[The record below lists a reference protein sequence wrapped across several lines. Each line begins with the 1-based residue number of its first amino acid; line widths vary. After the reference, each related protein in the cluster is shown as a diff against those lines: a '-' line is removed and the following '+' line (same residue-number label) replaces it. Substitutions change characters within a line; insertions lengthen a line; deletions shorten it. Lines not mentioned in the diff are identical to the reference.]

1 MRNFNYRP
9 PTTLSDVRRPHLKI
23 GFIGLGVM
31 GKPMAKNLVKAGHR
45 LAVCKHVDPRPVN
58 ELVALGAREAA
69 SPKQVA
75 EMSEVVITMLPDSA
89 EVEAVILGENG
100 VLNGSREGMIII
112 DMSSIAPST
121 SRKLSGEAARK
132 GVKVLDAPVS
142 GGEPGAIQGTL
153 TIMVGGEE
161 AAFSRC
167 LEVLKV
173 LGKNITYVGD
183 VGAGQAAKLSNQII
197 VALNIAAL
205 SEAFVLGAKAGVNP
219 RVLYEAIRSG
229 LAGSNVLDAKIP
241 KILGRDFKP
250 GFKIK
255 LHQKDLKNALEAAR
269 VLNVPLPLTSLMY
282 QILGALVNEGK
293 GDSDHSAIIEFNER
307 IANVTVKDEA

>member
-1 MRNFNYRP
+1 M
-9 PTTLSDVRRPHLKI
+9 KI

-307 IANVTVKDEA
+307 IANVTVKDGA

>member
-1 MRNFNYRP
+1 M
-9 PTTLSDVRRPHLKI
+9 KI

-58 ELVALGAREAA
+58 EFVALGAREAA

-153 TIMVGGEE
+153 TIMVGGEQ

-307 IANVTVKDEA
+307 IANITVKDEA

>member
-1 MRNFNYRP
+1 
-9 PTTLSDVRRPHLKI
+9 LKI

-58 ELVALGAREAA
+58 EFVALGAREAA

-307 IANVTVKDEA
+307 IANVTVKDGA

>member
-1 MRNFNYRP
+1 M
-9 PTTLSDVRRPHLKI
+9 KI

>member
-1 MRNFNYRP
+1 M
-9 PTTLSDVRRPHLKI
+9 KI

-45 LAVCKHVDPRPVN
+45 LAVCKHIDPRPVN
-58 ELVALGAREAA
+58 ELVGMGACEAT

-153 TIMVGGEE
+153 TIMVGGEQ

-183 VGAGQAAKLSNQII
+183 AGAGQAAKLSNQII

-307 IANVTVKDEA
+307 IANITVKDEA

>member
-1 MRNFNYRP
+1 
-9 PTTLSDVRRPHLKI
+9 LKI

-307 IANVTVKDEA
+307 IANVTVKDGA

>member
-1 MRNFNYRP
+1 
-9 PTTLSDVRRPHLKI
+9 LKI

-75 EMSEVVITMLPDSA
+75 EMSEIVITMLPDSA

-112 DMSSIAPST
+112 DMSSIAPSM
-121 SRKLSGEAARK
+121 SRKLSGEATRK
-132 GVKVLDAPVS
+132 GVKILDAPVS

-153 TIMVGGEE
+153 TIMVGGEQ

-167 LEVLKV
+167 LEILKV
-173 LGKNITYVGD
+173 LGKNITYAGD
-183 VGAGQAAKLSNQII
+183 AGAGQAAKLSNQII

>member
-1 MRNFNYRP
+1 M
-9 PTTLSDVRRPHLKI
+9 KI

-58 ELVALGAREAA
+58 EFVALGAREAA

-307 IANVTVKDEA
+307 IANVTVKDGA

>member
-1 MRNFNYRP
+1 
-9 PTTLSDVRRPHLKI
+9 VRRPHLKI

>member
-1 MRNFNYRP
+1 
-9 PTTLSDVRRPHLKI
+9 VRRPHLKI

-58 ELVALGAREAA
+58 EFVALGAREAA

-307 IANVTVKDEA
+307 IANITVKDGA

>member
-1 MRNFNYRP
+1 
-9 PTTLSDVRRPHLKI
+9 LKI

>member
-1 MRNFNYRP
+1 M
-9 PTTLSDVRRPHLKI
+9 KI

-45 LAVCKHVDPRPVN
+45 LAVCKHIDPRPVN
-58 ELVALGAREAA
+58 ELVGMGACEAT

-153 TIMVGGEE
+153 TIMVGGEQ

-183 VGAGQAAKLSNQII
+183 AGAGQAAKLSNQII

-307 IANVTVKDEA
+307 IANITVKDGA